1 MISIQIKIITKWS
14 LAYAYNEINLLDV
27 KKFDSKNITNRMQM
41 YSIVDLWIAFDRH
54 FMSIGSFCFNI

>member
-41 YSIVDLWIAFDRH
+41 YSIVDGLL
-54 FMSIGSFCFNI
+54 SIDILCL